1 MIMQYSVGVDGIEG
15 LDGSRGAALAR
26 RISRPV

>member
-1 MIMQYSVGVDGIEG
+1 MIMQYSIGVDGIQG
-15 LDGSRGAALAR
+15 LDGSRRTALAR